1 MDKLV
6 NYSSSSSE
14 DEVIQPVHKK
24 LKLPMPFETSKI
36 SKVDDDPTEHD
47 GRKRQI
53 PHIVGNWS
61 CHVFINCSYFKDV
74 LCDYSKRV
82 AEKFDDIKVI
92 DLPHVSLSKNFIIKY
107 HWIENI
113 SKVVGQNLKF
123 SVFVLKFSV
132 SEIIFLS
139 NEDKSRHFAC
149 ILVDKSCQ
157 NYLETLI
164 EMTDNSLKEF
174 ELPTYYENRIFH
186 ASIFWKLTEF
196 TQNEQNFIREEIHK
210 FVHNEN
216 VLKSVVEEITFKTG
230 NKIKLFN
237 CQQP

>member
-1 MDKLV
+1 MNKLV

-14 DEVIQPVHKK
+14 DENEVIQPARKK
-24 LKLPMPFETSKI
+24 VKLPMPFETSKI
-36 SKVDDDPTEHD
+36 GEVDDPTEHD

-53 PHIVGNWS
+53 PHIAGNWS
-61 CHVFINCSYFKDV
+61 CHVFIDCSYFKDV
-74 LCDYSKRV
+74 LSDYFSKV
-82 AEKFDDIKVI
+82 IEPFDDIKII
-92 DLPHVSLSKNFIIKY
+92 DTSHVSLSKNFIIKY

-113 SKVVGQNLKF
+113 SKVITQNLKF
-123 SVFVLKFSV
+123 NAFELKFSV

-157 NYLETLI
+157 NHLEKLI
-164 EMTDNSLKEF
+164 ESTDKSLKEF

-196 TQNEQNFIREEIHK
+196 TEDEQTFIREEIHN

-216 VLKSVVEEITFKTG
+216 VLYSLVEKITFKTG

-237 CQQP
+237 CQ